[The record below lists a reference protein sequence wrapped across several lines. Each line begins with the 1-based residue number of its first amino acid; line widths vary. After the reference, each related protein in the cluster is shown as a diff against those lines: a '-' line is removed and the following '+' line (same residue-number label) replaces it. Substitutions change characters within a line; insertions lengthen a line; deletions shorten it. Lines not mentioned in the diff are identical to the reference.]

1 MLEILKGI
9 LKQLLSDIDSG
20 NSNISEQEQLKLLD
34 ILKQINSKEL
44 SATESY
50 NYLGISKSTFYNY
63 IDKGLLPKGTKK
75 PGKGVFWNKCDL
87 EKFLEQK

>member
-63 IDKGLLPKGTKK
+63 IDKGLLPKGIKK
-75 PGKGVFWNKCDL
+75 SGKGVFWNKCDL